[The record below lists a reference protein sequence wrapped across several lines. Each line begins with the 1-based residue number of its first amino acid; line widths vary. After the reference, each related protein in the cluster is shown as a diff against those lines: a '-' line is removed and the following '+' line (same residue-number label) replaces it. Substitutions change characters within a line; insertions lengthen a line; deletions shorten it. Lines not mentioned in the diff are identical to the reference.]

1 MTTEQGLIK
10 RPDSLP
16 QKKYIQTTFWDLFL
30 DILQQKG
37 PTIELPDFW
46 IPTIDVHESSTAV
59 KLEIE
64 IPGMDAKDFTIRIDG
79 DLINIKGEKKRI
91 EPLTEGEYTRRE
103 RRFGL
108 FDRTIRLPTEVY
120 GQKTTTLYEQGV
132 LKITLAKVKKD
143 IFQEK
148 YNEEEPETT
157 QLQM

>member
-1 MTTEQGLIK
+1 MTTEQSLIK

-46 IPTIDVHESSTAV
+46 IPTIDVHDSSMAV
-59 KLEIE
+59 TLEIE
-64 IPGMDAKDFTIRIDG
+64 IPGMNAKDFIIRVDG

-91 EPLTEGEYTRRE
+91 EPLAEGEYSRRE

-108 FDRTIRLPTEVY
+108 FDRTIRLPAEVHD
-120 GQKTTTLYEQGV
+120 QKTTTMYEQGV
-132 LKITLAKVKKD
+132 LKITLAKITNED
-143 IFQEK
+143 FQEM
-148 YNEEEPETT
+148 YDEVEPETT
-157 QLQM
+157 A